1 MTMLI
6 ADGHRI
12 FLVLCAKV
20 LSQTVRNGKI
30 ITDLWAKGVWK
41 SESSYFMDAVA
52 GDYISLSFF
61 QINLPKKADFALFC
75 LILFPLAAW
84 RKRLAKLMQ

>member
-20 LSQTVRNGKI
+20 LCQTVRNEKI
-30 ITDLWAKGVWK
+30 ITD
-41 SESSYFMDAVA
+41 F
-52 GDYISLSFF
+52 
-61 QINLPKKADFALFC
+61 
-75 LILFPLAAW
+75 
-84 RKRLAKLMQ
+84 